1 MPQDFFHQ
9 EFLRNIDLDLFNQY
23 LQSRKLPILQRNDQT
38 DPLTAMVEYVDQAES
53 AQKDAILSDFISARE
68 LASEGGIKAV
78 FELNHS
84 DEFIEKMGSFGNHI
98 CRALYCLIEKPD
110 LFEDAVT
117 LKQLVNTTN
126 FHTRTGLKKI
136 DADQVLAK
144 QSELETEL
152 SAFLQ
157 TSEGRGKSCSADSYH
172 FKDRVC
178 FIAHPEDHPR
188 SYLFYEGQ
196 KLDRKV
202 YHPSFDVLFVYY
214 PSEGRLELSTRM
226 GYKKRQQLF
235 NLFNRIV
242 LNDPSPVQ
250 ANQQVLS
257 LDKILETDFRLI
269 TEPEDQVDSVFLSQ
283 IRLDNKYNRK
293 KRFIV
298 QIDEGKGIETMLE
311 ELRHRNLL
319 GSNLEY
325 YIVAQ
330 ATFKFQFKQFGRN
343 NRVTAQLSTPDRD
356 TFNETAS
363 NQLAKRYIGKWG
375 LLHDADSTTD

>member
-9 EFLRNIDLDLFNQY
+9 EFLRNVDLDLFNQY
-23 LQSRKLPILQRNDQT
+23 LQFRKLPILQLSDQNE
-38 DPLTAMVEYVDQAES
+38 LVNQMVEYVDNVPLDQH
-53 AQKDAILSDFISARE
+53 DAILTDFISARE
-68 LASEGGIKAV
+68 LASDGGIKAV
-78 FELNHS
+78 YELNHS
-84 DEFIEKMGSFGNHI
+84 DEFIEKMATFGNHI

-110 LFEDAVT
+110 LFGDALT

-126 FHTRTGLKKI
+126 FYTRNGLKKVE
-136 DADQVLAK
+136 ANEVLAK
-144 QSELETEL
+144 QSQLELEL

-157 TSEGRGKSCSADSYH
+157 KAEGRGKSCSADAYH
-172 FKDRVC
+172 FRDRVC

-196 KLDRKV
+196 KLNRKV
-202 YHPSFDVLFVYY
+202 HHPSFDVIFVYY
-214 PSEGRLELSTRM
+214 PEEGRIELTTRM

-242 LNDPSPVQ
+242 LNDPSPVP
-250 ANQQVLS
+250 ANQQVLR
-257 LDKILETDFRLI
+257 LDKILHSEFKLI
-269 TEPEDQVDSVFLSQ
+269 TEPEDQVDSVYLSQ

-298 QIDEGKGIETMLE
+298 QIDDGKGIESMLE
-311 ELRHRNLL
+311 ELKYRNLL
-319 GSNLEY
+319 GTNLEY
-325 YIVAQ
+325 YTVAQ

-343 NRVTAQLSTPDRD
+343 NRVTAQLTAPDRD
-356 TFNETAS
+356 TLNETAS
-363 NQLAKRYIGKWG
+363 NQLAKKYIGKWG